1 MKTFPNLFRAEDKN
15 ISTEILALAFPVIMS
30 NLSRTFMN
38 LADVA
43 MVGHLGAAS
52 LAATGMGAML
62 VWAILSFAIS
72 LRTATQ
78 TVASRR
84 LGQKKFEECGVA
96 MHNGHLLALVIG
108 LPVSLA
114 GYVYA
119 HKLVPL
125 FLEDTTVIHL
135 CNEYTSIA
143 FASVIFSMIGF
154 VYQGFYTGVERTK
167 IHMNVTITANMLN
180 IYLNAGLIYGRDGV
194 AQALE
199 SWNMGWLG
207 NLWTLFPFPEL
218 GVKGAA
224 LATVSASVWMAAHY
238 SFYLIKPE
246 IRKRYHVF
254 TFRFDRQMLWR
265 QIKLALPQGSQEMI
279 VMFGFSTFY
288 KVVGMI
294 GVIEL
299 AATQVVFTI
308 LHASFMPAMGF
319 GQGCA
324 TLVGKYLGEK
334 NPVYAEKSIT
344 EALRWSVIVMG
355 SIGII
360 FLIVPHKIL
369 PVFTQDPEIISV
381 GIIGLRILGLVQFVD
396 AFGLT
401 LWFALSGAGNTTYP
415 ALVESILVW
424 GFFLPATY
432 FFGVVFG
439 AGFVGAWISFA
450 VYIVLFA
457 LAMIRK
463 IKLGDWKEIEV

>member
-1 MKTFPNLFRAEDKN
+1 
-15 ISTEILALAFPVIMS
+15 
-30 NLSRTFMN
+30 MN